1 MSAGIQYLELG
12 AADLDRSRDFYAGLL
27 GLTEVERPGTGSER
41 ACWFDAGPALVKVVL
56 VEDGDPGQW
65 RDDDLQGGLRHAG
78 FKTADVDGLVARLEA
93 AGTRVTAPPCDVLG
107 DVRIAFFLDPD
118 GARLELVQGSLAY
131 QSVGSPRLVDAEA
144 AGLPEPGI
152 PPRFDHVG
160 VTVTDLDATSR
171 FWQAAGYERI
181 GDIRHHDDPRGFLM
195 TYLGAGGSVLEVFSF
210 DVATTPPPPW
220 AGNRLG
226 LRGVGAA
233 VPGGAA
239 AGPAL
244 AGLHVEV
251 TR

>member
-1 MSAGIQYLELG
+1 MSAGVRYLELG
-12 AADLDRSRDFYAGLL
+12 AADLDRSRDFYAGLM
-27 GLTEVERPGTGSER
+27 GLAEVDRPEDGG
-41 ACWFDAGPALVKVVL
+41 APVCWFDAGPALVKVVQ
-56 VEDGDPGQW
+56 VDDGDPGPW
-65 RDDDLQGGLRHAG
+65 RDDDLQGGIRHAG
-78 FKTADVDGLVARLEA
+78 FKTADVDGLVAGLEA
-93 AGTRVTAPPCDVLG
+93 AGTRVTAPPRDVLG

-118 GARLELVQGSLAY
+118 GARLELVEGALAY
-131 QSVGSPRLVDAEA
+131 ERVGSQRLVDAEA
-144 AGLPEPGI
+144 AGLPGRWA

-160 VTVTDLDATSR
+160 VTVSDLQATSEY
-171 FWQAAGYERI
+171 WQAAGYERI

-220 AGNRLG
+220 AGDRLG